1 MPSSSEFSSATA
13 AGSAAGAATG
23 VCPGACAAAP
33 PAITIATA
41 RASAPARAARTID
54 EWISFIESSP
64 PDSPVTLIHPRLP
77 VPLRGPATGR
87 WQGRT
92 FDSDRSAAALRPGVR
107 TRGDLP
113 ATRRYDEAMDRTR
126 VTGVV
131 LAGGRSSRLGRD
143 KALLTLDGEPLLAR
157 TVRLLHGLADDVIV
171 LGPPERGALAPGARV
186 LPDERP
192 GDGPLPALATAL
204 REMRGER
211 LVAVATDMPLLNPSL
226 LAYLLDRSEG

>member
-1 MPSSSEFSSATA
+1 
-13 AGSAAGAATG
+13 
-23 VCPGACAAAP
+23 
-33 PAITIATA
+33 
-41 RASAPARAARTID
+41 
-54 EWISFIESSP
+54 
-64 PDSPVTLIHPRLP
+64 
-77 VPLRGPATGR
+77 
-87 WQGRT
+87 
-92 FDSDRSAAALRPGVR
+92 
-107 TRGDLP
+107 
-113 ATRRYDEAMDRTR
+113 MDRTR

-226 LAYLLDRSEG
+226 LAYLLDRSEGYDVAVPRVGGRTQQLHAVYARACLPAVEAQLSRDDLKIDRFFGTVRTLVVEEDEIAALDPDFFSFRNVNTAADWAEVQRLAAVAGSGR